1 MLSAVCPYLIVS
13 PLSTRIA
20 ACIAMIFPLGVI
32 LGLFFPTG
40 MRLAK
45 GLSTEDTPWYW
56 ALNGVFGVLC
66 SALAVFISIYLGVS
80 VNFYLAAGC
89 YLSVSLAQVWFLA
102 AKSQQP
108 AALERPSG
116 AVFSDE
122 EEQDVCDNLEQAV
135 TEGLVEV

>member
-1 MLSAVCPYLIVS
+1 M
-13 PLSTRIA
+13 
-20 ACIAMIFPLGVI
+20 
-32 LGLFFPTG
+32 
-40 MRLAK
+40 
-45 GLSTEDTPWYW
+45 
-56 ALNGVFGVLC
+56 LC

-89 YLSVSLAQVWFLA
+89 YLSVLVAQVWFLA

-116 AVFSDE
+116 AVFSDDGE
-122 EEQDVCDNLEQAV
+122 DVCDNLEQPM